1 MEEEPAGAVIRS
13 ENDVLF
19 FHRRRRCHRFF
30 HYIITG
36 CGSKVSHPLASEKEK
51 CLRDPAAE
59 KVEKI
64 ARMRSMLGKIF
75 PTLHKQSPSIL
86 FC

>member
-13 ENDVLF
+13 ENDALF
-19 FHRRRRCHRFF
+19 FHRRRCHRFF

-36 CGSKVSHPLASEKEK
+36 CGSRVSHPLASEKEK

-64 ARMRSMLGKIF
+64 ERMRSILGEIF
-75 PTLHKQSPSIL
+75 STLHKQSPSIL